1 MRKKFNKQLFFS
13 IFFFLLFM
21 GAVAANEL
29 DLFKS
34 LTTTQVVMA
43 KDVIEKD
50 TVITNENVWIFQ
62 MPNEL
67 VTDEMYR
74 NVNDVVGKTATQV
87 ILPSQYVSAKALD
100 QSLLRPTAEHEFF
113 PIPNA
118 WLVEIQGTLR
128 RYDQVN
134 ISAIYAGKQDAAEV
148 TFNSSLIKSEYILE
162 QVPVAY
168 VKGSRNEEVTGLQSG
183 DDRLYGTQ
191 NPSNIQLSLTL
202 ENFKVL
208 EKLYMEGYKFVISI

>member
-74 NVNDVVGKTATQV
+74 NVN
-87 ILPSQYVSAKALD
+87 
-100 QSLLRPTAEHEFF
+100 
-113 PIPNA
+113 
-118 WLVEIQGTLR
+118 
-128 RYDQVN
+128 
-134 ISAIYAGKQDAAEV
+134 
-148 TFNSSLIKSEYILE
+148 
-162 QVPVAY
+162 
-168 VKGSRNEEVTGLQSG
+168 
-183 DDRLYGTQ
+183 
-191 NPSNIQLSLTL
+191 
-202 ENFKVL
+202 
-208 EKLYMEGYKFVISI
+208 